1 MKTIVMKKVAQVLA
15 VLMIVSMLSPVLA
28 FAAFDDLSSHW
39 AKNDIEA
46 LVEQKIVEGVTPT
59 QFEPDR
65 SITRAE
71 FAALVVRS
79 LGLSTVTSDTYF
91 NDVDASAWYA
101 DTVSTATYAGLING
115 YEDNSFRPA
124 ASVTRE
130 EMAAIVIRALTYAD
144 VATTVSASRQNEL
157 LFQFKDADQIV
168 WAHKEI
174 AAALNAKIMNGMTVD
189 TLSPTGTATR
199 AQAATVVKR
208 FLPYTK

>member
-1 MKTIVMKKVAQVLA
+1 MKKVAQVLS
-15 VLMIVSMLSPVLA
+15 VLSIVSMLSPVLA

-39 AKNDIEA
+39 AKNDIEV
-46 LVEQKIVEGVTPT
+46 LVEQKIVDGVTPT

-79 LGLSTVTSDTYF
+79 LGLTSVTSSTYF
-91 NDVDASAWYA
+91 SDVDVSDWYA

-124 ASVTRE
+124 APVTRE
-130 EMAAIVIRALTYAD
+130 EMAAIVFRALTYAE
-144 VATTVSASRQNEL
+144 VATTVPASTQKEL
-157 LFQFKDADQIV
+157 LSQFKDADQIV

-174 AAALNAKIMNGMTVD
+174 AAALNAKIMNGMTAD
-189 TLSPTGTATR
+189 TFSPTGTATR
-199 AQAATVVKR
+199 AQAAVVVKR

>member
-1 MKTIVMKKVAQVLA
+1 MKTVVMKKVAQALA
-15 VLMIVSMLSPVLA
+15 ALMIVSMLSPVLA

-39 AKNDIEA
+39 AKKDIEA
-46 LVEQKIVEGVTPT
+46 LVEQKIVDGVTPT
-59 QFEPDR
+59 QFEPER

-79 LGLSTVTSDTYF
+79 LGLTSVTSSTYF
-91 NDVDASAWYA
+91 NDVDASDWYA

-124 ASVTRE
+124 APVTRE

-144 VATTVSASRQNEL
+144 VATIVPADTQKEL
-157 LFQFKDADQIV
+157 LAQFKDSDQIV

-174 AAALNAKIMNGMTVD
+174 AAALNAKIINGMTAD
-189 TLSPTGTATR
+189 TFNPAGTATR
-199 AQAATVVKR
+199 AQAAAVVNR
-208 FLPYTK
+208 YLPYTK

>member
-1 MKTIVMKKVAQVLA
+1 MKNMVLKKIAQVLV

-39 AKNDIEA
+39 AKKDIEY
-46 LVEQKIVEGVTPT
+46 LVDQKIIEGVTPT

-79 LGLSTVTSDTYF
+79 LGLGSVASSADF
-91 NDVDASAWYA
+91 SDVDASAWYA
-101 DTVSTATYAGLING
+101 DAVSTATYAGLING

-124 ASVTRE
+124 APVTRE
-130 EMAAIVIRALTYAD
+130 EMAAIVIRALTYAE
-144 VATTVSASRQNEL
+144 VATTVPASTQKEL
-157 LFQFKDADQIV
+157 LSQFKDADQII
-168 WAHKEI
+168 WARKEI
-174 AAALNAKIMNGMTVD
+174 AAALNAKIMNGMTSD

-199 AQAATVVKR
+199 AQAATMVKR
-208 FLPYTK
+208 FMPYTK